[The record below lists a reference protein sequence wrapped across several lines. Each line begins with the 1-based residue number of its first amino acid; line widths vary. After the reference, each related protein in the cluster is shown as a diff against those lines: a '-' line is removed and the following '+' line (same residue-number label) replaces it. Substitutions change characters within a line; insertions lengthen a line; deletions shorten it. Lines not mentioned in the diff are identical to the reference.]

1 MDFSY
6 LKMLLDCFRD
16 SQGSGRHMDAAIRWA
31 PAGRDASHVTARD
44 RSGRVGSHV
53 LASSPCRPPPIFD
66 ALHRRIGHKQGGVLR
81 EQCMPWRPKCC
92 WPWVRPRVRVCGPC
106 PGFSWH
112 SSPLFRPSSLV
123 QGICVDEGAAEARAR
138 CASLA
143 RQGHGPRRR
152 QVYDRDEA
160 AGGAA
165 GKGRCSPARCSYT
178 SGG

>member
-1 MDFSY
+1 MNHSY
-6 LKMLLDCFRD
+6 PRCCLIVLGTVR
-16 SQGSGRHMDAAIRWA
+16 GPGGAWA
-31 PAGRDASHVTARD
+31 LQYGERPLPRMRRT
-44 RSGRVGSHV
+44 
-53 LASSPCRPPPIFD
+53 SSPGIDRAAWGRTCRLPASAGLLPFTTHCI
-66 ALHRRIGHKQGGVLR
+66 AASVTKQDGVFT

-106 PGFSWH
+106 PGSSWH
-112 SSPLFRPSSLV
+112 SSPLFRLSSLV
-123 QGICVDEGAAEARAR
+123 QGICVDEGAVEARAR